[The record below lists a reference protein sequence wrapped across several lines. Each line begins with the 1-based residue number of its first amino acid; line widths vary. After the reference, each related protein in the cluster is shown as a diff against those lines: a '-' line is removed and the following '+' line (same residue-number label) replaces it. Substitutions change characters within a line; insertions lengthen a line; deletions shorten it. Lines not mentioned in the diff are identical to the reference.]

1 MKRCYKSLLGLLL
14 AASLTG
20 CGAKTEPEE
29 VVTVEVMEEAAETEV
44 EEELEVQEVVASDGY
59 GVDGPQTVV
68 VIYVAGLFIG
78 LVRVKVDENTVESVC
93 FRVIDA
99 EMYHHV

>member
-1 MKRCYKSLLGLLL
+1 MG
-14 AASLTG
+14 
-20 CGAKTEPEE
+20 
-29 VVTVEVMEEAAETEV
+29 MES
-44 EEELEVQEVVASDGY
+44 VVACFGSRSIGWIR
-59 GVDGPQTVV
+59 VDGPQTVV

>member
-1 MKRCYKSLLGLLL
+1 LHVSG
-14 AASLTG
+14 
-20 CGAKTEPEE
+20 
-29 VVTVEVMEEAAETEV
+29 
-44 EEELEVQEVVASDGY
+44 VVASDGY